1 MEPKKTGRKR
11 GRPPGI
17 RTAASEF
24 GTPTPWTLGL
34 ISRLGEMASPKQ
46 IKAAKNYARL
56 GRVVGLSVSPGL
68 IEAKVQ
74 GRRSA
79 PYMVRLRAHR
89 PDDRAMADVLG
100 KIREKA
106 VYKTALLF
114 GEMPPE
120 LESVFE
126 SSGVAL
132 SFNSFPKNQQMCACS
147 EPDGLCK
154 HMLAVMYVAA
164 SAFDRDPFMLFK
176 LRGLEKEDLITALCA
191 PVGSDATVTLV
202 GAEEPGDADRGS
214 SRGVDVAPRSEDFY
228 GSRELLAAAMVD
240 RAIPS
245 SERTRP
251 MPMFDFPLWRGET
264 SFADSIAPYYKMVR
278 KFISGSMDGADD

>member
-1 MEPKKTGRKR
+1 MEPKKTGRRR

-24 GTPTPWTLGL
+24 GAPTGWTLGL
-34 ISRLGEMASPKQ
+34 ISRLGEIASAKQ
-46 IKAAKNYARL
+46 IKAAKNYARS
-56 GRVVGLSVSPGL
+56 GRGVGLAISPGL

-89 PDDRAMADVLG
+89 PDEGALADMLG

-106 VYKTALLF
+106 IYKTALLF

-120 LESVFE
+120 LEGIFR
-126 SSGVAL
+126 SSGVTL
-132 SFNSFPKNQQMCACS
+132 SLNSFAKNQQMCACS

-164 SAFDRDPFMLFK
+164 SAFDRDPFMLLK
-176 LRGLEKEDLITALCA
+176 LRGLEKDDLMAARCA
-191 PVGSDATVTLV
+191 PVGSDVTVTFA
-202 GAEEPGDADRGS
+202 GAEEPG
-214 SRGVDVAPRSEDFY
+214 GVDCVVSGGLASSPRAEDFY
-228 GSRELLAAAMVD
+228 GSRGLLAAATVD
-240 RAIPS
+240 RSAPS

-278 KFISGSMDGADD
+278 KFIAGAKDGADD